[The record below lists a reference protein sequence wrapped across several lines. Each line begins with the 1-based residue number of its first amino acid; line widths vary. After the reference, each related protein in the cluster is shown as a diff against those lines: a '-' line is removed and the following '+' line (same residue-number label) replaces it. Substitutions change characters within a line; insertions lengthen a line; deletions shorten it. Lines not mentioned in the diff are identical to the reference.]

1 MSASDRSATR
11 PVALLARPGAARER
25 LREAVLA
32 AGGALVLEED
42 PGALDPA
49 ALQAVGPAMV
59 LVALE
64 PAVEDALERLAP
76 ALEAPQLEL
85 MFEEAELAARREGW
99 DAQRWTRHLAAKLQ
113 GHDQVMP
120 PGQEEEA
127 LPLIE
132 PGMPERPDERHADA
146 PLQFHV
152 DEAVLHID
160 EVPADTLYAPP
171 AAVDRPEVLS
181 FEELMAMAPSR
192 PAPEAVPVLPPEL
205 PPLADTAEP
214 AVAAP
219 APLPGSFHSWSLLE
233 DEAYAAPSPV
243 AAPEVDGAPQRD
255 AADAIGTG
263 ALGAL
268 SLVELES
275 AADAP
280 AQGAL
285 LLLAGIGGPDAV
297 RRLLSALPDDYPLPV
312 LVQMRLD
319 GGRYANLVKQM
330 SRVAVLPVALAEA
343 GQALEGGNVYVLQ
356 DGVGVVAQAGG
367 LRFADEPAPVL
378 PALPVE
384 RSAVVMLSGAD
395 PSLVPAALEFAGR
408 GGWVAGQSGDGCYD
422 PEAASQLAVAGHPAG
437 PPEYLA
443 GELVQRSF
451 D

>member
-1 MSASDRSATR
+1 MSASDRPSAR
-11 PVALLARPGAARER
+11 PVALLARPGVARER

-49 ALQAVGPAMV
+49 VLQALGPTMV

-64 PAVEDALERLAP
+64 PALEDALERLAP
-76 ALEAPQLEL
+76 ALEGPQLEL

-99 DAQRWTRHLAAKLQ
+99 DAQRWTRHLAAKLH
-113 GHDQVMP
+113 GHDQVLP
-120 PGQEEEA
+120 PGQEEDA
-127 LPLIE
+127 LTLPE
-132 PGMPERPDERHADA
+132 PGMPERPAERHADA

-152 DEAVLHID
+152 EEAAQHLD
-160 EVPADTLYAPP
+160 EVPVDTLYAPP
-171 AAVDRPEVLS
+171 PAGHDRPEVLS
-181 FEELMAMAPSR
+181 FEELMAMAPAR
-192 PAPEAVPVLPPEL
+192 AEPAPAPAVPPEL
-205 PPLADTAEP
+205 PPLADAQAP
-214 AVAAP
+214 LAAG
-219 APLPGSFHSWSLLE
+219 APSLPGSFHSWSLL
-233 DEAYAAPSPV
+233 DDDAYVAPAAAPASAGEV
-243 AAPEVDGAPQRD
+243 AQAPAD
-255 AADAIGTG
+255 AADAIDTG
-263 ALGAL
+263 GF
-268 SLVELES
+268 SLVALES
-275 AADAP
+275 DAEAS
-280 AQGAL
+280 AQGAV

-297 RRLLSALPDDYPLPV
+297 RRLLSALPEDFPLPV

-356 DGVGVVAQAGG
+356 DGVGVAPQAGG
-367 LRFADEPAPVL
+367 LRFADDTAPVL
-378 PALPVE
+378 QALAVE

-395 PSLVPAALEFAGR
+395 PSLVPDALAFAER

-443 GELVQRSF
+443 GELVQRSYG
-451 D
+451 

>member
-1 MSASDRSATR
+1 MSASDRPSAR
-11 PVALLARPGAARER
+11 PVALLARPGVARER

-49 ALQAVGPAMV
+49 VLQALGPTMV

-64 PAVEDALERLAP
+64 PALEDALERLAP
-76 ALEAPQLEL
+76 ALEGPQLEL

-99 DAQRWTRHLAAKLQ
+99 DAQRWTRHLAAKLH
-113 GHDQVMP
+113 GHDQVLP
-120 PGQEEEA
+120 PGQEEDA
-127 LPLIE
+127 LTLPE
-132 PGMPERPDERHADA
+132 PGMPERPAERHADA

-152 DEAVLHID
+152 EEAAQHLD
-160 EVPADTLYAPP
+160 EVPVDTLYAPP
-171 AAVDRPEVLS
+171 PAGHDRPEVLS
-181 FEELMAMAPSR
+181 FEELMAMAPAR
-192 PAPEAVPVLPPEL
+192 AEPAPAPAVPPEL
-205 PPLADTAEP
+205 PPLADAQAP
-214 AVAAP
+214 LAAG
-219 APLPGSFHSWSLLE
+219 APSLPGSFHSWSLLE
-233 DEAYAAPSPV
+233 DDAYVAPAAAPVSAGEV
-243 AAPEVDGAPQRD
+243 AQAPAN
-255 AADAIGTG
+255 AADAIDTG
-263 ALGAL
+263 GF
-268 SLVELES
+268 SLVALES
-275 AADAP
+275 DAEAA
-280 AQGAL
+280 AQGAV

-297 RRLLSALPDDYPLPV
+297 RRLLSALPEDFPLPV

-356 DGVGVVAQAGG
+356 DGVGVASQAGG
-367 LRFADEPAPVL
+367 LRFADDTAPVL
-378 PALPVE
+378 QALAVE

-395 PSLVPAALEFAGR
+395 PSLVPDALAFAER

-443 GELVQRSF
+443 GELVQRSYG
-451 D
+451 

>member
-1 MSASDRSATR
+1 MSASDRSAAR
-11 PVALLARPGAARER
+11 PVALLARPGVARDR

-42 PGALDPA
+42 PGVLDPA

-64 PAVEDALERLAP
+64 PALEDALERLAP

-113 GHDQVMP
+113 GHDQVLP
-120 PGQEEEA
+120 PGQEDEA
-127 LPLIE
+127 LPLPE
-132 PGMPERPDERHADA
+132 PGMPERPAERHADA

-152 DEAVLHID
+152 EEAAQHLD

-171 AAVDRPEVLS
+171 PAVHDRPEVLS
-181 FEELMAMAPSR
+181 FEELMARAPAR
-192 PAPEAVPVLPPEL
+192 AEPAPGSAGPPEL
-205 PPLADTAEP
+205 PPLED
-214 AVAAP
+214 AP
-219 APLPGSFHSWSLLE
+219 APAAAGSPSLPGSFHSWSLL
-233 DEAYAAPSPV
+233 DDDAYVAPAV
-243 AAPEVDGAPQRD
+243 AAPPAVDVALAQTE

-263 ALGAL
+263 AL
-268 SLVELES
+268 SLVALD
-275 AADAP
+275 ADAGAA
-280 AQGAL
+280 AQGAV

-297 RRLLSALPDDYPLPV
+297 RRLLSALPDDFPLPV

-330 SRVAVLPVALAEA
+330 SRVAMLPVALAEA

-356 DGVGVVAQAGG
+356 DGVGVAAQAGG
-367 LRFADEPAPVL
+367 LRFADETVPVL
-378 PALPVE
+378 QALAAD

-395 PSLVPAALEFAGR
+395 PSLVPEALAFAER

-443 GELVQRSF
+443 GELVQRSYG
-451 D
+451 